1 MHSTLHIQHCI
12 GVGPAK
18 AISLIRQ
25 YKSIEE
31 ILKQSKVCHL
41 LERCYNY
48 SNQLKLYRARTPRAA
63 SVSFTEIRATAAH
76 VKLSTTFTCVKQ

>member
-1 MHSTLHIQHCI
+1 MHNTLYIQHCI

-31 ILKQSKVCHL
+31 ILKQSKVYHFA
-41 LERCYNY
+41 RGV
-48 SNQLKLYRARTPRAA
+48 SNQTRA
-63 SVSFTEIRATAAH
+63 
-76 VKLSTTFTCVKQ
+76 L